1 LVGIFQRQ
9 LISLLDNNI
18 EIFEIVTG
26 MVTIEKE
33 QLEKIKNRLPE
44 LYRGKALIGHSTS
57 QASYSL
63 QTMTMISDSP
73 FARMKQCLAQISKRK
88 DALQESYFK
97 METRK
102 LENKKLQFNNDEESM
117 LKIKENEALNSSIS
131 VSMENSL
138 RQIGL
143 FQDMYDDIRMNN
155 NIPENWSE
163 KDFESQEIS
172 HMIRSSFRMGIQ
184 DIMAGNRVSKASVEY
199 WEQLGIHPQ
208 LAELKTRN
216 YINNTQEILL
226 KLGEITIKLMYDF
239 LDDMAKEFSESYK
252 LALIRIGVNELGSE
266 EFMANGGTKPQ

>member
-1 LVGIFQRQ
+1 
-9 LISLLDNNI
+9 
-18 EIFEIVTG
+18 

-216 YINNTQEILL
+216 YINNSQEILL

>member
-1 LVGIFQRQ
+1 
-9 LISLLDNNI
+9 
-18 EIFEIVTG
+18 

-208 LAELKTRN
+208 
-216 YINNTQEILL
+216 EILL